1 MAVAIKVG
9 KVGQRSQEFIL
20 ENGTGAELTAALK
33 AEGVETTG
41 YSLRY
46 GADVVADGTR
56 LPNGAI
62 VTLTPQVKGGA
73 R

>member
-9 KVGQRSQEFIL
+9 QVGRTSQEFIL
-20 ENGTGAELTAALK
+20 ENGSGSELLAALK
-33 AEGVETTG
+33 EENVETTG

-46 GADVVADGTR
+46 GGEVVNASTR